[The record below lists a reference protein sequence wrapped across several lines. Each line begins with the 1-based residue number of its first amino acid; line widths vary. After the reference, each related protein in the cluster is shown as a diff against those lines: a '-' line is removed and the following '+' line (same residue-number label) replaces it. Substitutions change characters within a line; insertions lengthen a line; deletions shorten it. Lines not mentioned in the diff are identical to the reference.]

1 MNISNKG
8 VAFITQEEG
17 IRLKAYL
24 DAVGVATIGCGSTE
38 YENGVSVKITDK
50 PITRER
56 ANLLFHNTLKKYVSA
71 VNIAVKQTWTQNQFD
86 SLVSLCYNIGT
97 HGFSS
102 STLVKLININPLDHA
117 ITEAFDK
124 WCKAGG
130 KPILLS
136 RRQRE
141 AKLYFS

>member
-17 IRLKAYL
+17 IRLKVYL
-24 DAVGVATIGCGSTE
+24 DSVGVATIGCGSTE
-38 YENGVSVKITDK
+38 YENGVRVKMTDK
-50 PITRER
+50 AITRER
-56 ANLLFHNTLKKYVSA
+56 ANLLFHNTLKKYVAA
-71 VNIAVKQTWTQNQFD
+71 VANAIKQPLNQNQFD

-97 HGFSS
+97 NGFSS
-102 STLVKLININPLDHA
+102 STLVKIININPADHA
-117 ITEAFDK
+117 ITAAFEK
-124 WCKAGG
+124 WCNAGG